1 MTSPPYVRIAGE
13 IRDRITSGELRPGQT
28 VPSARQIT
36 RDWGVALATAT
47 KVLAALQQDGL
58 VSVVPGIGTVV
69 AQDPKPVIR
78 RPRRTSGKGEAP
90 RERIVRAAMEIAD
103 RDGIAEVSMRRVATD
118 LGVATMSLYRHVP
131 GKDELVLL
139 MIDAAMAELPE
150 VPSGDLRA
158 SLTAVARLQWN
169 LFKTHPWLAGVVSIS
184 RPQLV
189 PHGMRLTDQI
199 IGLLTGAGL
208 SLQDS
213 MYIHITLFSYVR
225 GLATAIETEVQA
237 WRDSGMSVDEFMS
250 TQQEQFAAIVAGS
263 MPHLARLVEQDFDF
277 DLDALFE
284 FGLARLLD
292 GLGRFVSTRN
302 GSAS

>member
-1 MTSPPYVRIAGE
+1 MTSPPYLRIAGE
-13 IRDRITSGELRPGQT
+13 IRDRIAAGDLRPGQA

-47 KVLAALQQDGL
+47 KVLATLQQDGL

-69 AQDPKPVIR
+69 AQDSKPAVQ
-78 RPRRTSGKGEAP
+78 RPRRTTGKGEPP

-103 RDGIAEVSMRRVATD
+103 RDGIAEVSMRRVATE

-131 GKDELVLL
+131 GKDELILF

-150 VPSGDLRA
+150 VPSGDLRT
-158 SLTAVARLQWN
+158 SLTAVAHRQWN
-169 LFKTHPWLAGVVSIS
+169 LFKAHPWLAAVISVS

-189 PHGMRLTDQI
+189 PNGMRLTDQI

-213 MYIHITLFSYVR
+213 MYIHIMMFSYVR
-225 GLATAIETEVQA
+225 GLATAIEPEVQA
-237 WRDSGMSVDEFMS
+237 WRDSGMSVDEFMA
-250 TQQEQFAAIVAGS
+250 TQEDQFTAIVAGS
-263 MPHLARLVEQDFDF
+263 MPHLARLFDESFDF
-277 DLDALFE
+277 DLDGLFE

-292 GLGRFVSTRN
+292 GLAAFIQDRRS
-302 GSAS
+302 